1 MTDAPVLLIALG
13 VLLLAGLAA
22 DAIGHRTRLPRVTIL
37 LACGIVVGGAGFDLI
52 PDDVQ
57 ALYDVLSVMALT
69 MVAFLLG
76 SSLTRESLR
85 RHGRAILSVSMMITL
100 VTMGLVSAGLWMV
113 GVPAPVA
120 LLLGAIATATD
131 PAATQDAIRQ
141 SGRQGPFIDKLKGI
155 VAIDD
160 AWGLLAFS
168 LAVVLAYG
176 LNGEMQVHMLADAGW
191 EIGGALLI
199 GGAIGL
205 PAAYLTGR
213 LQKGEP
219 LLTEALGLVFLT
231 AGLSIWADV
240 SFLLASMTAGAVIA
254 NVASHHERAFHEIEH
269 IQWPFMIVFFV
280 LAGASLNLGHLGQ
293 IGMIGGAYIVLRSL
307 ARFLGGWL
315 GGIVA
320 KAPQA
325 QRPYFGLAL
334 LPQAG
339 VAVGM
344 ALVGAQEFPD
354 HADLI
359 IGMTIATT
367 VAFEAI
373 GPLTTIWAIRK
384 VQAADKR

>member
-1 MTDAPVLLIALG
+1 MTDAPVPLIALG
-13 VLLLAGLAA
+13 ALLLAGLAA

-37 LACGIVVGGAGFDLI
+37 LACGIIVGAAGFDLI
-52 PDDVQ
+52 PADVQ

-76 SSLTRESLR
+76 SSLTKETLQQ
-85 RHGRAILSVSMMITL
+85 HGRAILSISMMIVL
-100 VTMGLVSAGLWMV
+100 VTMGLVSAGLWIL

-141 SGRQGPFIDKLKGI
+141 SGRQGPFIDKLNGI

-160 AWGLLAFS
+160 AWGLIVFS
-168 LAVVLAYG
+168 LAVVFAFG
-176 LNGEMQVHMLADAGW
+176 LNGEMQFHMLVDACW
-191 EIGGALLI
+191 EIGGAFLI

-231 AGLSIWADV
+231 AGLSIWAEV

-254 NVASHHERAFHEIEH
+254 NAAPHHERAFHEIEH
-269 IQWPFMIVFFV
+269 IQWPFMILFFL
-280 LAGASLNLGHLGQ
+280 LAGASLNPGLLGQ
-293 IGMIGGAYIVLRSL
+293 MGMIGGAYIVLRCL
-307 ARFLGGWL
+307 ARFAGGWL

-320 KAPQA
+320 KAPQE

-344 ALVGAQEFPD
+344 ALVAAQEFPD

-359 IGMTIATT
+359 LGLTIATT
-367 VAFEAI
+367 VVFEVI
-373 GPLTTIWAIRK
+373 GPVATLWAVRK
-384 VQAADKR
+384 VQERRRP